1 MFQVILH
8 QIGNLQYERTRSA
21 WIIYMLL
28 FPDDRVDMSFSTRH
42 TVEHDKWKGDKIS
55 KIFA

>member
-8 QIGNLQYERTRSA
+8 QIGNLQYKRTRSA

-28 FPDDRVDMSFSTRH
+28 FLEDKSYMSFPARH